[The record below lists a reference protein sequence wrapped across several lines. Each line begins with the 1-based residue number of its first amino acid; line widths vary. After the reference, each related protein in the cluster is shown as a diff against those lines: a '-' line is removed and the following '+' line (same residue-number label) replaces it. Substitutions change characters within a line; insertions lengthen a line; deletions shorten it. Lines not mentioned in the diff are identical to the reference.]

1 MYKDVLKKIDFFKF
15 LSEEE
20 IVLID
25 SSCKIVTLNK
35 DNILFYEGDLAESF
49 YIMLQGKLKL
59 YKTGTTGNEVV
70 IHNFNKP
77 TLLAEMATFQESP
90 FPATAVS
97 TSNITKVAILEKEV
111 FIKLLQNNANL
122 SFHIIGALI
131 KKMRS
136 LEQTI
141 HRNMVYDATQK
152 VCSLLKESPN
162 ILIEKKHAEIA
173 NKLNMA
179 PATLSRSL
187 KKIKEKGYI
196 NEENIVIDN
205 SFDDILN

>member
-59 YKTGTTGNEVV
+59 YKTGTMGNEVV
-70 IHNFNKP
+70 IHNFSQP

-179 PATLSRSL
+179 PATFSRSL

-196 NEENIVIDN
+196 NEENIVVDD
-205 SFDDILN
+205 SFDKILN